1 MISSKE
7 GQTFFSIRM
16 KNRKKA
22 ASMKLPT
29 AIRIQGVFLALTPFL
44 SKIVHTQPVISS
56 SHVMASQIYNS
67 TLISI
72 IGEIRSIG

>member
-29 AIRIQGVFLALTPFL
+29 AIRIQGVFFGPDALFVKNSPHPTGDQQ
-44 SKIVHTQPVISS
+44 QPRYGKPNI
-56 SHVMASQIYNS
+56 
-67 TLISI
+67 
-72 IGEIRSIG
+72 